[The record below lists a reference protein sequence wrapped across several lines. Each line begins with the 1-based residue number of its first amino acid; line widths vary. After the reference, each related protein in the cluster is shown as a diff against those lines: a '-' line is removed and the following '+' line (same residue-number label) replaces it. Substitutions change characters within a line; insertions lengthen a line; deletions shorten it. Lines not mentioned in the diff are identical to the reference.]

1 MSTGSELEG
10 TTLEFL
16 DEITKQGNA
25 ANARQ
30 QQVLGAAT
38 SRMLSELR
46 EIYSKYESKGTGAY
60 QAQQLYARLRNTKDL
75 LPAKEAK
82 ALTDAFKGDLA
93 KAYDKGS
100 KTAKEM
106 AEILKATPD
115 TLKKT
120 AKPNLPAI
128 DAAGKRLNDFWAKEN
143 TAFRDRVTALT
154 QTALAQGSSYRKLAL
169 QVRELLV
176 LERDSGRESDRSARL
191 RQRMGIAGRAE
202 LIARTELQTA
212 AVNGK
217 IASFREMGYQWAR
230 WSATAE
236 RSCPFC
242 ISRDGLL
249 YTLDDVEGAIPAH
262 PRCRCSLIPADP
274 PPEFD
279 KRRFEEKGVDAA
291 ESLDDAFWARA
302 RAEKIRQFQAK
313 NPTVDDAAIRRY
325 VRTPTN
331 SQAYLKPGTA
341 APAPQWAPSGQLIPN
356 LERTVL
362 NAQRAAERAKQ
373 RDSQDAK
380 EKAEQKRL
388 EEEAK
393 KAEAAAKKEA
403 EEKAKAEAERL
414 AREEAELLAETKA
427 LKSKEIKRAAD
438 QYKYDIEQAV
448 RKFKITPADAR
459 AAYKMAA
466 KDTGYTWRKALKN
479 EDLEDDFLI
488 AFRHYKQKAAK
499 QYEAERQ
506 KIKDDLAKLKA
517 EAEERAAKAKS
528 KDADIEAAK
537 KPVGGRTKDG
547 LDDKSKFMS
556 GKAVKYPGND
566 PSKWTKKQ
574 LKDVVALLPRQQQLR
589 LNRQIKADKLAE
601 ILDDLSYQVGV
612 AVKGNEWARK
622 VNDQL
627 VGSAIRKKLLDEGL
641 RDAFEFVHSPKMSP
655 KQMNEWLSKA
665 DGRVGGDV
673 MYGGSGAKGFTKKE
687 MGKYWDDL
695 IKAGGNT
702 AAIKAMTKMMRE
714 TDLLIVWGKDSNRK
728 NTKQMLD
735 DVRVQNWQRYSGKTV
750 IPPGGANGWTSSTS
764 QVVGMKHRELS
775 GTTTEFDPSK
785 ANMKEWKKVID
796 DYLQKSVDHY
806 VTSKGKDYEHLK
818 INGKWRENFSTS
830 AILQDAGVNGRGGG
844 NTLTELLA
852 NMHMSTLV
860 HELGHQMQWFLDKR
874 GLGQARR
881 YPATQLN
888 AAQLYT
894 KEKKSGT
901 DYSKKNE
908 MERFA
913 EDWVLYTVSP
923 DLFRQL
929 KPKTA
934 KQLDDLIET
943 MFTKDHYGEGP
954 TLDQILANR
963 PELSTKNGESVV
975 SGQSNPT
982 TEDF

>member
-38 SRMLSELR
+38 SRMLAELR
-46 EIYSKYESKGTGAY
+46 EIYSKYENKGTGAY

-191 RQRMGIAGRAE
+191 RQRMGVAGRAE

-302 RAEKIRQFQAK
+302 RAQKIRQFQAK

-341 APAPQWAPSGQLIPN
+341 APTPQWAPSGQLIPN

-373 RDSQDAK
+373 QEAKQDD
-380 EKAEQKRL
+380 QKRL
-388 EEEAK
+388 EKEA
-393 KAEAAAKKEA
+393 KEA
-403 EEKAKAEAERL
+403 ERKAKAEAEK
-414 AREEAELLAETKA
+414 KA
-427 LKSKEIKRAAD
+427 
-438 QYKYDIEQAV
+438 
-448 RKFKITPADAR
+448 
-459 AAYKMAA
+459 
-466 KDTGYTWRKALKN
+466 
-479 EDLEDDFLI
+479 
-488 AFRHYKQKAAK
+488 
-499 QYEAERQ
+499 EAERKAAEEQRRKEKEEQDAKDRELERLKKQLDDTQFAFVNQNRPDGVKPVTREMWDSLSPKMKERMVKQSKNLQDNRAKEAERKAKAEAEKTAKAKAEKETAVKAETSDAKLKRLINDLGETITAKGLTAAETARALQRAKKYVIFDKQSEFAAVHQAIQDISEDVMRRIKAEQAERARKVPKKSSTFKGDDHFVSQ
-506 KIKDDLAKLKA
+506 KLSKLTGKDIDKLFDLMEAEGGQIAKNAEKLKKFINHHEIALYFSNAALAPKGWSSKAEAKLKA
-517 EAEERAAKAKS
+517 SWEEVRNSDAWQRSVKRSQGIHGTKNVLGDVPEAQLAAKWNAEYVEHATKGDWFTAKNYNANKRS
-528 KDADIEAAK
+528 GGYTKVGTSFVTIKDARTSKPPTQLDIDVLKRSYSNSLEVAAK
-537 KPVGGRTKDG
+537 NGGK
-547 LDDKSKFMS
+547 
-556 GKAVKYPGND
+556 
-566 PSKWTKKQ
+566 
-574 LKDVVALLPRQQQLR
+574 
-589 LNRQIKADKLAE
+589 
-601 ILDDLSYQVGV
+601 
-612 AVKGNEWARK
+612 
-622 VNDQL
+622 
-627 VGSAIRKKLLDEGL
+627 
-641 RDAFEFVHSPKMSP
+641 SPKDLTAEDAYLEVY
-655 KQMNEWLSKA
+655 K
-665 DGRVGGDV
+665 
-673 MYGGSGAKGFTKKE
+673 TKKE
-687 MGKYWDDL
+687 W
-695 IKAGGNT
+695 
-702 AAIKAMTKMMRE
+702 
-714 TDLLIVWGKDSNRK
+714 
-728 NTKQMLD
+728 
-735 DVRVQNWQRYSGKTV
+735 SGAW
-750 IPPGGANGWTSSTS
+750 I
-764 QVVGMKHRELS
+764 
-775 GTTTEFDPSK
+775 
-785 ANMKEWKKVID
+785 
-796 DYLQKSVDHY
+796 
-806 VTSKGKDYEHLK
+806 
-818 INGKWRENFSTS
+818 
-830 AILQDAGVNGRGGG
+830 
-844 NTLTELLA
+844 NTLI
-852 NMHMSTLV
+852 
-860 HELGHQMQWFLDKR
+860 HELGHQVHFKGGQTNMRGEVTDHYNNKVADSVTRDGAIFPSSYAGYNNFEQFAENFTTYILAPDTLKR
-874 GLGQARR
+874 LSPKT
-881 YPATQLN
+881 YEWIDNHMLN
-888 AAQLYT
+888 ALNWKYD
-894 KEKKSGT
+894 S
-901 DYSKKNE
+901 
-908 MERFA
+908 
-913 EDWVLYTVSP
+913 
-923 DLFRQL
+923 
-929 KPKTA
+929 
-934 KQLDDLIET
+934 
-943 MFTKDHYGEGP
+943 
-954 TLDQILANR
+954 
-963 PELSTKNGESVV
+963 
-975 SGQSNPT
+975 
-982 TEDF
+982 